1 MEYYNE
7 KAKAEA
13 DQKTKLGAAVPKP
26 PPPIVL
32 PTKKETGGFPSNRIS
47 APRIISIP
55 PRDPPD
61 KHPNETQP
69 ELLQK
74 VTGTT
79 VSTPSA
85 DTEGTSLSVPI
96 THTSESSQ
104 GSSAA
109 AIRVSGARQEKRNE
123 MQPTQTS
130 STNETGQH
138 ATEPMGT
145 APGRAVSGAIR
156 VVSRGKKVTT
166 DRSSV
171 KMTSHGRLIKEP
183 VFTKSYSIVDHIN
196 MVLGL
201 NWEEFKMLRF
211 MHEPDGPF
219 VSKNKVV
226 QNLLHLDKIKQKFAR
241 FREAQRNVQR
251 NVQKRLSRF
260 SEPADGDVLA
270 KASAPTKQKLRPE
283 PEISNLNIAQRLEVM
298 VKIMQ
303 FFKRSEYHVTPLV
316 SHMILRSNILHCVA
330 AIIETIDPASSTVSL
345 LQIAALDWAMALY
358 CDEKLRDLVL
368 LQYVTLNDK
377 HRVKATH
384 DCNKPPIL
392 SPQDMLGY
400 IPYLRKSIAGRI
412 ISKAK
417 PVATYNGKSL
427 SRAGEL
433 CKAQEL
439 PPTHQY
445 HTDLGLLAKD
455 MLEEFGDKLQHD
467 LGLIGLKRIL
477 YMRKVTRS
485 ESWSSW
491 IFQGNNQVNKVSDVD
506 FIKGFYFPEGFK
518 REFEATEE
526 ATQRLLKD
534 ITQTWPRQFIIRYNE
549 EKPDLIRVLVAGRK
563 CSDHEGGLFEFHF
576 MVPKCYPL
584 YPLKA
589 MLGIPNGVIEKPFG
603 ADVCNE
609 INMITY
615 GQTGSIRDD
624 IIKMAEGI
632 FRPVDEMPDVTTG
645 DTAAIL
651 NSLALRYQENSA
663 LYKCVVHGMNRW
675 FDAPETGDLG
685 GFRIAKTHPV
695 WGEAVNMWFLLNSRQ
710 LAQKASMIHT
720 RLLRPWKEYDSNAK
734 LPSSLTPV
742 RKGVI
747 NTQITAR
754 AAERL
759 FRLSVVW
766 EAYLKNT
773 QTHTTGAKGEVD
785 GVGVGSLFVGDAA
798 ED

>member
-1 MEYYNE
+1 MC
-7 KAKAEA
+7 
-13 DQKTKLGAAVPKP
+13 
-26 PPPIVL
+26 
-32 PTKKETGGFPSNRIS
+32 
-47 APRIISIP
+47 
-55 PRDPPD
+55 
-61 KHPNETQP
+61 
-69 ELLQK
+69 
-74 VTGTT
+74 
-79 VSTPSA
+79 
-85 DTEGTSLSVPI
+85 
-96 THTSESSQ
+96 
-104 GSSAA
+104 
-109 AIRVSGARQEKRNE
+109 
-123 MQPTQTS
+123 
-130 STNETGQH
+130 
-138 ATEPMGT
+138 
-145 APGRAVSGAIR
+145 
-156 VVSRGKKVTT
+156 
-166 DRSSV
+166 
-171 KMTSHGRLIKEP
+171 SHGRLIKEP

-201 NWEEFKMLRF
+201 NWEEFKMLRYLPVQFSLTIKACLTTACRTCTQLSSTSKLSCICGQECAVPDGRETRHGKGNNKAPPPPTNACVTGLSMLLWGLCMCDYPSEF

-219 VSKNKVV
+219 VSKNKAV

-632 FRPVDEMPDVTTG
+632 FRPVEEMPDVTTG